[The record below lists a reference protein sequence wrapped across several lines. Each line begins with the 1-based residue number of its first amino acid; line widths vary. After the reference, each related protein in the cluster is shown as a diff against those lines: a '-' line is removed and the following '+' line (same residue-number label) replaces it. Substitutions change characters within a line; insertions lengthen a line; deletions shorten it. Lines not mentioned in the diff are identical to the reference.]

1 MFCLAVHLRM
11 AIGSVRHLKGDPFG
25 QKSSFSN
32 PSSFAAAAGGDHSAC
47 RQTKRDGV
55 MRAASQPEAY
65 E

>member
-1 MFCLAVHLRM
+1 M
-11 AIGSVRHLKGDPFG
+11 AIGLVRHLKVDPFG